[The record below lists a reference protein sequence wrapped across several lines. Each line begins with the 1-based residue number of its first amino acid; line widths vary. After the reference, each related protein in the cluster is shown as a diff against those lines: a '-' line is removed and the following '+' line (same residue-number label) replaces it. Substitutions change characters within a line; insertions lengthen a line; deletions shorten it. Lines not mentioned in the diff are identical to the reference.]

1 MRSAK
6 LYTEICH
13 LLTDYDSGE
22 HDVSI
27 EDFYSLLVKIQNDLE
42 YITACDYE
50 ISQTTYVSSILQ
62 QDLTPAKILTETVDI
77 SCKYLIEEK
86 KSHFRSRNYDSSF
99 SLNIILSVIS
109 LLIPE
114 VLTTCNSGRT
124 SPTFYFYKKMG
135 AYIISAS
142 IGSII
147 LLFVILFK

>member
-50 ISQTTYVSSILQ
+50 IS
-62 QDLTPAKILTETVDI
+62 
-77 SCKYLIEEK
+77 
-86 KSHFRSRNYDSSF
+86 
-99 SLNIILSVIS
+99 
-109 LLIPE
+109 
-114 VLTTCNSGRT
+114 
-124 SPTFYFYKKMG
+124 
-135 AYIISAS
+135 
-142 IGSII
+142 
-147 LLFVILFK
+147 